1 MLWLLPQVRDYF
13 GRMTPNPLS
22 VISRW
27 KILDNLRRS
36 LIEISTFALLLAGW
50 FFLPGGPER
59 WTVATLV
66 LLLIPAYVQLLL
78 ALARLGRVE
87 NLAGF
92 LKETGAAFV
101 TGQVNA
107 FFMLAFLSH
116 QTLMTLDAIVRT
128 VVRLAVTRRRL
139 LEWETSAQAETG
151 AGGRTPVDPYLGWT
165 PWLSAVIIVPELCS
179 SRRPC
184 WSFGPARN
192 PCHNG

>member
-1 MLWLLPQVRDYF
+1 MVSPARPANVRP
-13 GRMTPNPLS
+13 GS
-22 VISRW
+22 VSPGVGLTRT
-27 KILDNLRRS
+27 R
-36 LIEISTFALLLAGW
+36 LIQIVG
-50 FFLPGGPER
+50 
-59 WTVATLV
+59 ATLV

-116 QTLMTLDAIVRT
+116 QTLMTLDAILRT

-151 AGGRTPVDPYLGWT
+151 AGRRTPVT
-165 PWLSAVIIVPELCS
+165 P
-179 SRRPC
+179 
-184 WSFGPARN
+184 
-192 PCHNG
+192 